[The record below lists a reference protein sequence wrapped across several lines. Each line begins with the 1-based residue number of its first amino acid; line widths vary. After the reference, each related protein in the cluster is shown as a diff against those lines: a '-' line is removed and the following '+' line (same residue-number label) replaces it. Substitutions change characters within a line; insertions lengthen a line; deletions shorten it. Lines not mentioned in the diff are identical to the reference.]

1 MFTPVRLLC
10 KDDVVADKGLDLLVE
25 GGAVVEEAGRSRIR
39 HIADRDA
46 DRVRRQ
52 IHHVAR
58 GKDYALAN
66 GYEQLVEERG
76 SFAFVNAVAYTG
88 GFEAAELEI
97 TKAVFPGAGVGY
109 KALPSSSRSETVVR
123 FARRWKRG
131 SNRYWLEAVTVV
143 LVRPGISK
151 SRMTEAK

>member
-1 MFTPVRLLC
+1 MHLLC
-10 KDDVVADKGLDLLVE
+10 KDDVVADKGLGLLVE

-66 GYEQLVEERG
+66 GYEQLVKERG
-76 SFAFVNAVAYTG
+76 SFAFVNTLVYPG
-88 GFEAAELEI
+88 GFQQFEKDFEAA
-97 TKAVFPGAGVGY
+97 Y
-109 KALPSSSRSETVVR
+109 K
-123 FARRWKRG
+123 
-131 SNRYWLEAVTVV
+131 
-143 LVRPGISK
+143 
-151 SRMTEAK
+151 